1 MIKQIKYIMYEVIPG
16 FVPSQVIRDKIVE
29 NYESKTVLENQKKI
43 ERDNTILFMFVLL
56 FVKMCLLLQEQKDID
71 KDYTQTWKQK

>member
-1 MIKQIKYIMYEVIPG
+1 MYEVIPG
-16 FVPSQVIRDKIVE
+16 FVPVQVIIDKIVE

-56 FVKMCLLLQEQKDID
+56 FVKMCVLLQEQKNID